1 MELQN
6 VETVKMCSI
15 RLVLYAHRNTHDL
28 LALGLLLLL
37 LVINKV
43 CRHFEQILVAS

>member
-6 VETVKMCSI
+6 VDIVKMCSI
-15 RLVLYAHRNTHDL
+15 RLVLYAHRNTHGL
-28 LALGLLLLL
+28 LILGLLLLL

-43 CRHFEQILVAS
+43 C